1 VKGARPPRAKACV
14 KQCRAGITS
23 PEMPASRL
31 SELDNLFGPV
41 SINNLNGRQSSGAV
55 LEINLARLTNHVIKP
70 LERDLDKVVIRIVS
84 NAVQGQPLR
93 LDLIAKG

>member
-1 VKGARPPRAKACV
+1 
-14 KQCRAGITS
+14 
-23 PEMPASRL
+23 
-31 SELDNLFGPV
+31 LFGPV
-41 SINNLNGRQSSGAV
+41 SINNFNGRQSYSPV

-70 LERDLDKVVIRIVS
+70 LERDFDKVVIRIVS

>member
-1 VKGARPPRAKACV
+1 MALGAY
-14 KQCRAGITS
+14 
-23 PEMPASRL
+23 
-31 SELDNLFGPV
+31 NLFGPV
-41 SINNLNGRQSSGAV
+41 SINNLNGRQSSDPV